1 MCNITLYI
9 IRASAGNVVNPSDFN
24 QQAILGGG
32 VLMLHSINV
41 SAAITLSVRHR
52 QHNGAVF
59 GLGASLHA
67 Q

>member
-1 MCNITLYI
+1 MCNMTLYI

-24 QQAILGGG
+24 QQAIEG

-52 QHNGAVF
+52 QHNGAV
-59 GLGASLHA
+59 SV
-67 Q
+67 

>member
-1 MCNITLYI
+1 MTLYI

-24 QQAILGGG
+24 QQAIGG

-52 QHNGAVF
+52 HHNGAV
-59 GLGASLHA
+59 LV
-67 Q
+67 

>member
-52 QHNGAVF
+52 QHNVAVF